1 MHSFG
6 TSVDLE
12 NCPIPWFS
20 NFRSSLAGLSRI
32 RPSGAVLSFVV
43 QGDDIFLHNLARCAI
58 AAPLRNPTAGLGW
71 STAFIA
77 SGFAQKTDA
86 EPVGGRGISAFSTNF
101 LLTTYFSALDSI
113 LLYRPDP
120 RRQKPLGLCHA
131 GATMSL

>member
-32 RPSGAVLSFVV
+32 RPSGVVLSFVV

-77 SGFAQKTDA
+77 SGFAQKTDE
-86 EPVGGRGISAFSTNF
+86 EPVGGRGISAFLQLFFFTKTF
-101 LLTTYFSALDSI
+101 EPKLTTLSKVISLYDTICGYSAYWL
-113 LLYRPDP
+113 
-120 RRQKPLGLCHA
+120 
-131 GATMSL
+131 

>member
-20 NFRSSLAGLSRI
+20 NFRTSLAGLSRI

-43 QGDDIFLHNLARCAI
+43 QGNDIFLHNLARCAI
-58 AAPLRNPTAGLGW
+58 AALLRNPTAGLGW

-86 EPVGGRGISAFSTNF
+86 EPVGGRGISAFAGCF
-101 LLTTYFSALDSI
+101 LSKQQFCL
-113 LLYRPDP
+113 
-120 RRQKPLGLCHA
+120 
-131 GATMSL
+131 